1 MVNIIFLGSILV
13 HSSIDIFLSHVD
25 YTSSS
30 DAYPGFDWFATSV
43 FLLMGCD
50 DVRSWR
56 WLRTFSLI
64 LPAGFLWHARLF
76 NTPFVSTEMNL
87 YGLHPVYVG
96 AGHCVELIVEQEM
109 PPVFAAFRMSG
120 FAISHMV
127 VHWTKQCFWSV
138 LDWPEIVTY
147 ICVCILYG
155 IDYQVYFCVA
165 LLRHLQQDIIYQ
177 HSSRNLLPFLKTHQ
191 IRGFSMRNSIEYM
204 VSLEKKY
211 RAIVTPE
218 LKELLCLNANVS
230 NTTNKQT
237 NV

>member
-1 MVNIIFLGSILV
+1 
-13 HSSIDIFLSHVD
+13 